1 MRSNPIRQSCWRH
14 IFGLLFFLFLT
25 VALSAAA
32 EKPQKPTTKDKCP
45 VCGMF
50 VHKYP
55 DWVAQ
60 VVWQDGT
67 RMYFDGAK
75 DLFKFYAD
83 PSKYLPGK
91 GRAGIVAVW
100 VTDYYTLEIIDG
112 LQAYYVIGSDV
123 LGPMGRELIPL
134 AREAEAREFLKDHK
148 GKKILRFQEVTPE
161 ILNTLN

>member
-1 MRSNPIRQSCWRH
+1 MRSTSLRQSCWRLCC
-14 IFGLLFFLFLT
+14 GVLFLFFLT
-25 VALSAAA
+25 VAAGAAD
-32 EKPQKPTTKDKCP
+32 EKPGKPAAKDKCP

-50 VHKYP
+50 VYKYP

-60 VVWQDGT
+60 ALFRDGA
-67 RMYFDGAK
+67 RLYFDGAK
-75 DLFKFYAD
+75 DFFKFYFN

-91 GRAGIVAVW
+91 VRKDMVAVW
-100 VTDYYTLEIIDG
+100 VTDYYSLEGSDG
-112 LQAYYVIGSDV
+112 FRAYYVIGSDV

-161 ILNTLN
+161 ILNTLD